1 MYYGKGD
8 FMSTREL
15 AYSMIDN
22 LTEEQ
27 LNALIVVLRGW
38 EVENDVPNGETLAAM
53 QECEDIING
62 KIEAKSYSSAHE
74 MIEDILSEKN
84 DDE

>member
-1 MYYGKGD
+1 MEKGD

-38 EVENDVPNGETLAAM
+38 EFENDLPNEETLQAM
-53 QECEDIING
+53 QEAEDIASG
-62 KIEAKSYSSAHE
+62 KIPAKRYSSVQE
-74 MIEDILSEKN
+74 MVADILSEE
-84 DDE
+84 DEE